1 MSLLATTTTII
12 FALVFAWAAYA
23 TVRDYGRLA
32 IKNWKAA

>member
-1 MSLLATTTTII
+1 MSLLATITTII

-32 IKNWKAA
+32 WENFQ